1 MSTIKEI
8 AGCFSGIIGQGRIVE
23 NRILAHSAFAMGCN
37 AACNL
42 LLTGAAGLGKTRL
55 LQADLLARKT
65 AVEIRAKRDAE
76 TVFLRSPQDVRLAG
90 DAFFSLIES
99 IESGDGVA
107 IDELHEIDIR
117 PTVQT
122 AKIKGCLKGL
132 MDGNAGAIRSVR
144 LDDDTTISRHVSEIY
159 FSGGTNFPEK
169 LKDGAAIISR
179 FGGETPLALYSV
191 EELTQ
196 ILLAMAKGV
205 GLRIAENTVSLIA
218 RCGRGTARPL
228 EHIIAHLARVAVIAG
243 KDTINRVEA
252 LDAMRSL
259 ELYPFGVSARE
270 VSMMVR
276 SKGAGLPVRMI
287 PIVYAIEPKAASLSL
302 AFLSSLHFIA
312 PVKGVATLTTH
323 GAAYLDQLKAEKFT
337 IPA

>member
-8 AGCFSGIIGQGRIVE
+8 AACYASIVGQSRIIE
-23 NRILAHSAFAMGCN
+23 NRILAHSAYAMGCD
-37 AACNL
+37 AACNVL
-42 LLTGAAGLGKTRL
+42 FTGAAGLGKTRL
-55 LQADLLARKT
+55 IQADLEARKT
-65 AVEIRAKRDAE
+65 AVAISSKREAH

-90 DAFFSLIES
+90 DPFFALIES
-99 IESGDGVA
+99 IQEDDGVGL
-107 IDELHEIDIR
+107 DELHEIDIR

-122 AKIKGCLKGL
+122 AKIKACLKGL
-132 MDGNAGAIRSVR
+132 MDGNAGLIRTVR
-144 LDDDTTISRHVSEIY
+144 LDDDTTISRHVREVFFCS
-159 FSGGTNFPEK
+159 GTNFPERI
-169 LKDGAAIISR
+169 KDGAAIISR

-191 EELTQ
+191 EELTA
-196 ILLAMAKGV
+196 ILLAMAKGA
-205 GLRIAENTVSLIA
+205 GLRIAENTVALIA

-243 KDTINRVEA
+243 KDTINRTEA

-270 VSMMVR
+270 VSMLVR

-287 PIVYAIEPKAASLSL
+287 PIVYAIEPRAASLSL
-302 AFLSSLHFIA
+302 AFLSSLGFIQ